1 MITLEI
7 TPHERNALIQ
17 VTKPSSYK
25 RLYSRLD
32 EIEKMDSEID
42 NYFSKSNYS
51 KVTDIYIKKSII
63 KQGIMRNQLA
73 LLRLY
78 QCSIT
83 SKINANNNFNLIVK
97 ESLIPLL
104 IETLTYSLIRINIK
118 KDKNKISNEDKIMEQ
133 SCVSLLSKI
142 NENVKSYEI
151 YKLKKE
157 LKSIKNIIDFNDAH
171 KEVK

>member
-1 MITLEI
+1 M
-7 TPHERNALIQ
+7 
-17 VTKPSSYK
+17 Y
-25 RLYSRLD
+25 
-32 EIEKMDSEID
+32 
-42 NYFSKSNYS
+42 
-51 KVTDIYIKKSII
+51 
-63 KQGIMRNQLA
+63 
-73 LLRLY
+73 
-78 QCSIT
+78 
-83 SKINANNNFNLIVK
+83 
-97 ESLIPLL
+97 
-104 IETLTYSLIRINIK
+104 IK